1 MREFTAAIAEFTE
14 SPTSPRF
21 SLIPRASV
29 QLQSEEHTAGL
40 FLSQSLRLGR
50 RFVQTLN
57 HLTTT
62 EQLILSIA
70 KCITTHYVHTM
81 PRFRRS
87 DMLKV
92 HYYLNIFS

>member
-40 FLSQSLRLGR
+40 FLSQSSRLGR

-62 EQLILSIA
+62 DQFYQLPNVLQHITFILCQDSGDQT
-70 KCITTHYVHTM
+70 C
-81 PRFRRS
+81 
-87 DMLKV
+87 
-92 HYYLNIFS
+92 